1 MQKILTILIVLTFS
15 HNVFALDVAVENIQA
30 LCGLAKQGKYSQ
42 IQGKAQLQ
50 ADGSVKLA
58 SIGGK
63 GEISFSKGEWD
74 GVNQVLQ
81 AHQAGNLHDYRACV
95 ANALP
100 YFKSKV
106 VTPTPKPAAKPVAKA
121 SSKPAKPTPAA
132 KPATPPAATT
142 PAPASA
148 PVAESDG
155 DTNTQN
161 IGSQSAEKIINA
173 TEINGNIDMGN

>member
-1 MQKILTILIVLTFS
+1 M
-15 HNVFALDVAVENIQA
+15 QA
-30 LCGLAKQGKYSQ
+30 LCGLAKRGEYAQ

-95 ANALP
+95 ANTLP

-106 VTPTPKPAAKPVAKA
+106 VTAKPKTAAPKKAVAVPKKTVAATKPAAT
-121 SSKPAKPTPAA
+121 SSTKNAAPEPDVEQSIETTGDITGDQNVTGNNAGGDMNINFGAKP
-132 KPATPPAATT
+132 
-142 PAPASA
+142 
-148 PVAESDG
+148 
-155 DTNTQN
+155 
-161 IGSQSAEKIINA
+161 
-173 TEINGNIDMGN
+173 